1 MTDEIATADAE
12 AGKISVE
19 KTNISVTDFAQR
31 RIGEMMPKE
40 EPKAEAQQET
50 EEPEAEEVETE
61 EVEQEEVQETTAE
74 ETTEAEESEDVL
86 SQLDLDDMSE
96 EDLRELSEKL
106 GSRAVARFGELTAK
120 RKAAEERLAQLE
132 SRLREKPNPLQNNKV
147 ENNPFSNLDTI
158 EKLQDKAKEVDSIVE
173 WAEDIL
179 FESDNYAADDV
190 VTEVEGKELTKADV
204 RKSLLQARKAQK
216 TFLPDQLNTLQ
227 VREQGI
233 QMTEAFDK
241 RAKEELS
248 WLEGEDNDLRKQYE
262 ATVGDERF
270 KKLKEVLNKEAPEI
284 APQIDYWFAHATNS
298 IYGRK
303 PVVETKASP
312 KLNPPR
318 TGNPVSAKSEKSE
331 GRTAKALKE
340 LEARFKKTGNA
351 RDFAELRKLKM
362 SARS

>member
-31 RIGEMMPKE
+31 RIGEMMSKE

-61 EVEQEEVQETTAE
+61 EVEQEEVQETAAE
-74 ETTEAEESEDVL
+74 ETTEVEESEDVL

-132 SRLREKPNPLQNNKV
+132 SRLKEKPNPLQNNKV

-227 VREQGI
+227 VREQGV
-233 QMTEAFDK
+233 QMTEAFNQ

-318 TGNPVSAKSEKSE
+318 TGNPASAKSEKSQ

-340 LEARFKKTGNA
+340 LEARFKQTGNA
-351 RDFAELRKLKM
+351 KDFAELRKLKM

>member
-74 ETTEAEESEDVL
+74 ETTEVEESEDVL

-227 VREQGI
+227 VREQGA
-233 QMTEAFDK
+233 QMTEAFNQ

-262 ATVGDERF
+262 ATIGDERF

-318 TGNPVSAKSEKSE
+318 TGNPASAKSEKSQ

-340 LEARFKKTGNA
+340 LEARFKQTGNA
-351 RDFAELRKLKM
+351 KDFAELRKLKM

>member
-61 EVEQEEVQETTAE
+61 EVEQEEVQETAAE
-74 ETTEAEESEDVL
+74 ETTEVEESEDVL

-132 SRLREKPNPLQNNKV
+132 SRLKEKPNPLQNNKV

-227 VREQGI
+227 VREQGV
-233 QMTEAFDK
+233 QMTEAFNQ

-318 TGNPVSAKSEKSE
+318 TGNPASAKSEKSQ

-340 LEARFKKTGNA
+340 LEARFKQTGNA
-351 RDFAELRKLKM
+351 KDFAELRKLKM

>member
-31 RIGEMMPKE
+31 RLGEMMPKE

-61 EVEQEEVQETTAE
+61 EVEQEEVQETAAE
-74 ETTEAEESEDVL
+74 ETTEVEESEDVL

-132 SRLREKPNPLQNNKV
+132 SRLKEKPNPLQNNKV

-233 QMTEAFDK
+233 QMTEAFNK

-318 TGNPVSAKSEKSE
+318 TGNPASAKSEKSQ

-340 LEARFKKTGNA
+340 LEARFKQTGNA

>member
-31 RIGEMMPKE
+31 RLGEMMPKE

-61 EVEQEEVQETTAE
+61 EVEQEEVQETTTD
-74 ETTEAEESEDVL
+74 ETTEVEESEDVL

-132 SRLREKPNPLQNNKV
+132 SRLKEKPNPLQNNKV

-227 VREQGI
+227 VREQGV
-233 QMTEAFDK
+233 QMTEAFNQ

-318 TGNPVSAKSEKSE
+318 TGNPASAKSEKSQ

-340 LEARFKKTGNA
+340 LEARFKQTGNA
-351 RDFAELRKLKM
+351 KDFAELRKLKM

>member
-61 EVEQEEVQETTAE
+61 EVEQEEVQETTTD
-74 ETTEAEESEDVL
+74 ETTEVEESEDVL

-132 SRLREKPNPLQNNKV
+132 SRLKEKPNPLQNNKV

-227 VREQGI
+227 VREQGA
-233 QMTEAFDK
+233 QMTEAFNQ

-318 TGNPVSAKSEKSE
+318 TGNPASAKSEKSQ

-340 LEARFKKTGNA
+340 LEARFKQTGNA

>member
-31 RIGEMMPKE
+31 RLGEMMPKE

-74 ETTEAEESEDVL
+74 ETTEVEESEDVL

-132 SRLREKPNPLQNNKV
+132 SRLKEKPNPLQNNKV

-227 VREQGI
+227 VREQGA

-262 ATVGDERF
+262 ATIGDERF

-318 TGNPVSAKSEKSE
+318 TGNPASAKSEKSE

-340 LEARFKKTGNA
+340 LEARFKRTGNA

>member
-1 MTDEIATADAE
+1 MTDEIATANAE
-12 AGKISVE
+12 ADKVSVE

-31 RIGEMMPKE
+31 RLGEMTQNEAPKPVDE
-40 EPKAEAQQET
+40 KA
-50 EEPEAEEVETE
+50 EAEEVETE

-227 VREQGI
+227 VREQGA
-233 QMTEAFDK
+233 QMTEAFNQ

-262 ATVGDERF
+262 ATIGDERF

-318 TGNPVSAKSEKSE
+318 TGNPASAKSEKSQ

-340 LEARFKKTGNA
+340 LEARFKQTGNA

>member
-61 EVEQEEVQETTAE
+61 EVEQEEVQETAAE

-227 VREQGI
+227 VREQGA
-233 QMTEAFDK
+233 QMTEAFNQ

-262 ATVGDERF
+262 ATIGDERF

-318 TGNPVSAKSEKSE
+318 TGNPASAKSEKSQ

-340 LEARFKKTGNA
+340 LEARFKQTGNA
-351 RDFAELRKLKM
+351 KDFAELRKLKM

>member
-31 RIGEMMPKE
+31 RIGEMMSKE

-61 EVEQEEVQETTAE
+61 EVEQEEVQETTTD
-74 ETTEAEESEDVL
+74 ETTEVEESEDVL

-132 SRLREKPNPLQNNKV
+132 SRLKEKPNPLQNNKV

-227 VREQGI
+227 VREQGV
-233 QMTEAFDK
+233 QMTAAFNQ

-318 TGNPVSAKSEKSE
+318 TGNPASAKSEKSE

-340 LEARFKKTGNA
+340 LEARFKQTGNA

>member
-31 RIGEMMPKE
+31 RIGEMMSKE

-74 ETTEAEESEDVL
+74 ETTEVEESEDVL

-227 VREQGI
+227 VREQGV
-233 QMTEAFDK
+233 QMTEAFNQ

-262 ATVGDERF
+262 ATIGDERF

-318 TGNPVSAKSEKSE
+318 TGNPASAKSEKSQ

-340 LEARFKKTGNA
+340 LEARFKQTGNA

>member
-61 EVEQEEVQETTAE
+61 EVEQEEVQETAAE
-74 ETTEAEESEDVL
+74 ETTEVEESEDVL

-132 SRLREKPNPLQNNKV
+132 SRLKEKPNPLQNNKV

-227 VREQGI
+227 VREQGV
-233 QMTEAFDK
+233 QMTEAFNQ

-248 WLEGEDNDLRKQYE
+248 WLEGDDNDLRKQYE

-318 TGNPVSAKSEKSE
+318 TGNPASAKSEKSQ

-340 LEARFKKTGNA
+340 LEARFKQTGNA
-351 RDFAELRKLKM
+351 KDFAELRKLKM

>member
-31 RIGEMMPKE
+31 RIGEMMSKE

-74 ETTEAEESEDVL
+74 ETTEVEESEDVL

-132 SRLREKPNPLQNNKV
+132 SRLKEKPNPLQNNKV

-227 VREQGI
+227 VREQGV
-233 QMTEAFDK
+233 QMTEAFNQ

-318 TGNPVSAKSEKSE
+318 TGNPASAKSEKSE

-340 LEARFKKTGNA
+340 LEARFKQTGNA

>member
-1 MTDEIATADAE
+1 MTDEIATANAE
-12 AGKISVE
+12 ADKVSVE

-50 EEPEAEEVETE
+50 EEPKAEEVETE
-61 EVEQEEVQETTAE
+61 EVEQEEVQETTAD
-74 ETTEAEESEDVL
+74 ETTKAEESEDVL

-190 VTEVEGKELTKADV
+190 VTEIEGKELTKADV

-227 VREQGI
+227 VREQGA

-318 TGNPVSAKSEKSE
+318 TGNPASAKSEKSQ

-340 LEARFKKTGNA
+340 LEARFKQTGNA
-351 RDFAELRKLKM
+351 KDFAELRKLKM

>member
-31 RIGEMMPKE
+31 RLGEMTQSEAP
-40 EPKAEAQQET
+40 EPVA
-50 EEPEAEEVETE
+50 EEPEAEEIETE
-61 EVEQEEVQETTAE
+61 EVEQEGVQETTAD

-132 SRLREKPNPLQNNKV
+132 SRLKEKPNPLQNNKV

-227 VREQGI
+227 VREQGA
-233 QMTEAFDK
+233 QMTEAFNQ

-318 TGNPVSAKSEKSE
+318 TGNPASAKSEKSQ

-340 LEARFKKTGNA
+340 LEARFKQTGNA

>member
-31 RIGEMMPKE
+31 RIGEMMSKE

-74 ETTEAEESEDVL
+74 ETTEVEESEDVL

-132 SRLREKPNPLQNNKV
+132 SRLKEKPNPLQNNKV

-227 VREQGI
+227 VREQGV
-233 QMTEAFDK
+233 QMTEAFNQ

>member
-31 RIGEMMPKE
+31 RLGEMMPKE

-61 EVEQEEVQETTAE
+61 EVEQEEVQETTTD
-74 ETTEAEESEDVL
+74 ETTEVEESEDVL

-132 SRLREKPNPLQNNKV
+132 SRLKEKPNPLQNNKV

-227 VREQGI
+227 VREQGV
-233 QMTEAFDK
+233 QMTEAFEQ

-318 TGNPVSAKSEKSE
+318 TGNPASAKSEKSQ

-340 LEARFKKTGNA
+340 LEARFKQTGNA
-351 RDFAELRKLKM
+351 KDFAELRKLKM

>member
-158 EKLQDKAKEVDSIVE
+158 EKLQDKAKEIDSIVE

-227 VREQGI
+227 VREQGV
-233 QMTEAFDK
+233 QMTEAFNQ

-262 ATVGDERF
+262 ATIGDERF

-340 LEARFKKTGNA
+340 LEARFKQTGNA
-351 RDFAELRKLKM
+351 KDFAELRKLKM